1 MDEKQFRKTLET
13 ILDDLK
19 CKLENSKAIDVFV
32 RKRAKFEGW
41 LKVEI
46 VNILCNMYPKKCS
59 PKKII
64 PEWPADYIGVIDNKK
79 KNYRIIDIK
88 FDDSVLE
95 LKTINTSY
103 GQEGIENKTKPI
115 TQNVKE
121 LEKDIDKL
129 RKLHKKDIKNKA
141 ILFVVFP
148 LSENNIK
155 DFETEHLS
163 KLSVEKQDIMY
174 RQFKTINGFTNRI
187 YCAIVR
193 EQ

>member
-1 MDEKQFRKTLET
+1 MDENQFKQALET

-19 CKLENSKAIDVFV
+19 TKLEKSKGIDVFV
-32 RKRAKFEGW
+32 KNRAKFEGW

-46 VNILCNMYPKKCS
+46 VNILCNRIPNKTD
-59 PKKII
+59 KII
-64 PEWPADYIGVIDNKK
+64 PEK
-79 KNYRIIDIK
+79 YRIDVV
-88 FDDSVLE
+88 FDDSALE
-95 LKTINTSY
+95 LKTVNTNY
-103 GQEGIENKTKPI
+103 RRKGIENKKRPI
-115 TQNVKE
+115 TLNVKE

-148 LSENNIK
+148 LSENNIE

>member
-19 CKLENSKAIDVFV
+19 CKLENSKSIDVFV
-32 RKRAKFEGW
+32 QHRAKFEGW

-59 PKKII
+59 PEKVI
-64 PEWPADYIGVIDNKK
+64 PEWPVDDIGVNDNEK

-103 GQEGIENKTKPI
+103 RQEGIENKTKPI
-115 TQNVKE
+115 TLNVEE
-121 LEKDIDKL
+121 LE
-129 RKLHKKDIKNKA
+129 
-141 ILFVVFP
+141 
-148 LSENNIK
+148 
-155 DFETEHLS
+155 
-163 KLSVEKQDIMY
+163 
-174 RQFKTINGFTNRI
+174 
-187 YCAIVR
+187 
-193 EQ
+193 